1 MLSHFGGMSSQA
13 QQPKGNLAINN
24 LAKQI
29 LSDCGFH
36 ADHDKDVYHRI
47 RSRIIESQA
56 QQTTELS
63 DKCKVAASCLTYNDT
78 EKEAAAK
85 HLLLEASQQLRRV
98 QAQQESQWISVEE
111 RLPEEN
117 CHLLVACEGGN
128 VATTFYAIDHSFF
141 DHAHGY
147 KLSRKVH
154 GKYSKHFELA
164 RQYGY
169 RITHWMPLPAPE
181 GGDK

>member
-1 MLSHFGGMSSQA
+1 MNNREAFEAWYQNSYICYGRAHFHLNSYGEYVDNDIEASWCAWQAALASQA
-13 QQPKGNLAINN
+13 QQPTKTI
-24 LAKQI
+24 
-29 LSDCGFH
+29 
-36 ADHDKDVYHRI
+36 
-47 RSRIIESQA
+47 
-56 QQTTELS
+56 TEL
-63 DKCKVAASCLTYNDT
+63 
-78 EKEAAAK
+78 KEGLFGWAENIGGLDDALAVFAK
-85 HLLLEASQQLRRV
+85 RV
-98 QAQQESQWISVEE
+98 LQSQAQQESQWISVQE

-117 CHLLVACEGGN
+117 CHVLVACEGGN

-169 RITHWMPLPAPE
+169 KITHWMPLPPVPE
-181 GGDK
+181 GE